1 MGIHF
6 YKRVTPLHW
15 LQIKQRRIS
24 LEEQITP

>member
-1 MGIHF
+1 MG
-6 YKRVTPLHW
+6 KRVTPLHW